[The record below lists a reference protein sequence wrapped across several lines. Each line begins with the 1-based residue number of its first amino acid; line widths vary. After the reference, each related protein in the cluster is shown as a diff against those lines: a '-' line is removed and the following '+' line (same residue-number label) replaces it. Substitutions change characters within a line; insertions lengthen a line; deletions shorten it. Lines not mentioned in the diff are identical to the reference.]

1 MMFEFVT
8 TETCNSVSTIFN
20 FNSAI
25 FVCKNALKYTAILPN
40 DISRIYL
47 TPCAFVTTEP
57 TFSVF
62 LNFEVCLG
70 PKEEMVYTVSILLL
84 TIYLH

>member
-47 TPCAFVTTEP
+47 TPCAEP

-62 LNFEVCLG
+62 LNFEVQYKKTTSMFG
-70 PKEEMVYTVSILLL
+70 AERRNGVYCMWI
-84 TIYLH
+84 